1 MNNYIV
7 RQKDIEV
14 LMQSDK
20 TLFYKL
26 ELLNKDM
33 KIIDYV
39 DGVLISDSI
48 SISADSDVR
57 RTYNCTMH
65 VENSTFNLNRESKIW
80 FDKMVRPYIGILHQR
95 GEIVWY
101 CLGTYLYTDLNYSY
115 NATEKSLS
123 ITCLDMMC
131 LLTDA
136 RNGQLPDYQRSILAG
151 TDARTVIISLLEEA
165 GITKYFIE
173 FNLNGNSVSTFSI
186 PYDLVYNVGTT
197 IYTVIKEI
205 VSLYPG
211 TQIYF
216 DVNGIF
222 VINRI
227 PTSKN
232 EINILNDDILQPIL
246 INEQLN
252 TSLSNVYNHIK
263 IYGKINEPQ
272 YYTKEV
278 TCTDGVYYASVVVS
292 KLDEKTGEYVNV
304 TYDNLDNF
312 DTFCLLIPE
321 VNQDNQY
328 ININNIG
335 NILIVDDKGEP
346 LKSGY
351 LDKNT
356 DCIFRYR
363 KESGDFLY
371 VGQYQC
377 YGEAFL
383 TKDNKNKNKY
393 AVIDNKS
400 DFSVEVIGDRLKVLS
415 SGDYDKIPTNTL
427 CNMRARKELYD
438 ATNMQDT
445 LSLSVVA
452 IPWLDVNM
460 KVLFT
465 SNITKQTSEY
475 IITNISCDYSTYQM
489 TINMS
494 KFYPDYI

>member
-33 KIIDYV
+33 KTIDRIE
-39 DGVLISDSI
+39 GNLISDNI
-48 SISADSDVR
+48 SIDASSDVR
-57 RTYNCTMH
+57 RTYNCTLF
-65 VENSTFNLNRESKIW
+65 VENSTFNLNRNSKIW

-115 NATEKSLS
+115 NETTKSLS
-123 ITCLDMMC
+123 VTCLDLMC
-131 LLTDA
+131 LFTDA
-136 RNGQLPDYQRSILAG
+136 RKGQLPDYKRSILAG
-151 TDARTVIISLLEEA
+151 TDAREVIISLLEEA
-165 GITKYFIE
+165 GINRYFIE
-173 FNLNGNSVSTFSI
+173 FNLNNSSVSTFSI
-186 PYDLVYNVGTT
+186 PYDLVYNAGTT
-197 IYTVIKEI
+197 IYTVLKEI
-205 VSLYPG
+205 ISLYPG
-211 TQIYF
+211 TQMYF
-216 DVNGIF
+216 DLHGTFI
-222 VINRI
+222 INRI

-232 EINILNDDILQPIL
+232 EINVLNDDILQPIL
-246 INEQLN
+246 ISEQLN

-263 IYGKINEPQ
+263 IYGKMNEPQ

-278 TCTDGVYYASVVVS
+278 TCTNGVYYTSVVVH
-292 KLDEKTGEYVNV
+292 KLDENTGEYVDV
-304 TYDNLDNF
+304 TYDSLDNF
-312 DTFCLLIPE
+312 DSFCLLIPE
-321 VNQDNQY
+321 TNQSNQY

-335 NILIVDDKGEP
+335 NILIVDDTGQP
-346 LKSGY
+346 LKSEY
-351 LDKNT
+351 LEANADH
-356 DCIFRYR
+356 IFRYR
-363 KESGDFLY
+363 KESNDFLY

-383 TKDNKNKNKY
+383 SNNKKNTDEY
-393 AVIDNKS
+393 AVIDSTS
-400 DFSVEVIGDRLKVLS
+400 DFSVEVIGHRLKVLS
-415 SGDYDKIPTNTL
+415 SGDFDKITTNTL

-438 ATNMQDT
+438 ATNMQDSLT
-445 LSLSVVA
+445 LSIVA

-465 SNITKQTSEY
+465 SNITKQTHEY
-475 IITNISCDYSTYQM
+475 IITNISCDYSTCQM

-494 KFYPDYI
+494 RYYPDYI